1 MRVLLVRPK
10 PQNLFARLKTVRFE
24 PLELEYLAAVI
35 NDLSFQHKIYDGMV
49 EKQSFPRV
57 LKDYRPDVV
66 AITGYTIHVNLIKE
80 YAETVK
86 AFDPQIKVVVGGIHA
101 ELNWQDFYDPNI
113 DLIVHSNPLV
123 AFRDILLNLN
133 RAGNWNGVKNI
144 CFKEK
149 RQWVKNEGQEL
160 DPDTLPF
167 PDRNH
172 LQKHKERFRY
182 FGKEKCALVKTAWGC
197 PYNCNFCYCGCLNGG
212 QYRARNIKKVM
223 EEIEDLDQEKVFII
237 DDDFLVDRNRLLEFC
252 RLITEKKIKKDF
264 SIYGRADLIYA
275 NRDILVQLRAAGISE
290 IIVGL
295 EAIDDETLN
304 NYHKRTSSEINFRA
318 IEYLKE
324 SGIKSCGLFI
334 VDGDFALE
342 DFKRLSATV
351 KKMEL
356 DLCMF
361 SIFTPLKGVPGY
373 ENYREKLIVPE
384 DKYENTD
391 FLHLNIRPTQMGI
404 YRFYFEFYKLY
415 FKAYTD
421 FRRFRINIKPIM
433 KSLLNLLIE
442 TVKLK
447 KS

>member
-1 MRVLLVRPK
+1 
-10 PQNLFARLKTVRFE
+10 
-24 PLELEYLAAVI
+24 
-35 NDLSFQHKIYDGMV
+35 MV

-373 ENYREKLIVPE
+373 ENYRDKMIVPE

-391 FLHLNIRPTQMGI
+391 FLHLNIRPTKMGI